1 MKSVTKAAAV
11 LSFGDLEAAEAIY
24 LCRLHDAIGAAIDA
38 GRITNN
44 RGIELFVAARRRLMQ
59 ESHRAKQASKPQQMV
74 ALRKQRNSRKEKR
87 KRRGCANDDA
97 PPIGCYALHFS
108 SHR

>member
-1 MKSVTKAAAV
+1 MSGTNATPRCVTSDVDQCMLHRTISRYWRLMVKSVTKAAAA

-44 RGIELFVAARRRLMQ
+44 RGIELFEAARRRLMQ
-59 ESHRAKQASKPQQMV
+59 ESHRAKQASKPQQKV
-74 ALRKQRNSRKEKR
+74 A
-87 KRRGCANDDA
+87 
-97 PPIGCYALHFS
+97 
-108 SHR
+108 